1 MVRISYVFALALT
14 LASAIPASAQ
24 QDSAAPA
31 LTPPLF
37 AERQAVSD
45 AAPIFS
51 PAPSVTPA
59 RQKRP
64 SVLVPM
70 YVSFAALQG
79 LDYSSTTRAL
89 RSGAGREANP
99 LMRPIVGN
107 RPAFIAVKAATGVV
121 TIWAGEKLWKKNR
134 AAAVVLMAVMNG
146 AVGAVVAHNLSVAR

>member
-14 LASAIPASAQ
+14 LGSAMPASAQ
-24 QDSAAPA
+24 QDSATSAPA
-31 LTPPLF
+31 PVLL
-37 AERQAVSD
+37 AEPQSVPEAVPVLSS
-45 AAPIFS
+45 AVPI
-51 PAPSVTPA
+51 PSA
-59 RQKRP
+59 KQKRP
-64 SVLVPM
+64 AALVPM
-70 YVSFAALQG
+70 YVSFAVLQG

>member
-14 LASAIPASAQ
+14 LASAMPASAQ

-31 LTPPLF
+31 PTPPLF

-45 AAPIFS
+45 AVPIFS

-146 AVGAVVAHNLSVAR
+146 AVGAVVAHNMSVGR